1 MERSEITMIIEGL
14 TERIVP
20 FDASYAYAYAN
31 AELASM
37 TKACGLSLGE
47 RASIAPGLK
56 TVYPVYTSDKD
67 WSRVDFGC
75 KIIQIR

>member
-14 TERIVP
+14 IEAIIP
-20 FDASYAYAYAN
+20 FDASDAYAN
-31 AELASM
+31 AELVAM
-37 TKACGLSLGE
+37 TKTYGLSLGD
-47 RASIAPGLK
+47 RACIALGFK
-56 TVYPVYTSDKD
+56 TGYPVYTSDKD